1 MYNQR
6 NNEVKFNEYF
16 DDIEYHIKQQLIEAR
31 ESIDIC
37 VAWITIKNFEYI
49 FQELKNKGIKI
60 RLICNDDN
68 KNSFHTNSVEN
79 IYKVKSSS
87 GGLMHNKF
95 CIIDNETLITGSYN
109 WSQNAHKHYEN
120 IRISKNEFPSILR
133 YKNEFEDLIIAS
145 DSPPIYL
152 ERCQQCNS
160 KTINFLIN
168 ANDTE
173 GRYNFYKSSV
183 WRICLTNNHCT
194 LLHDE
199 LIEEYGWYEEEYEPI
214 DDKERMLFEFIKNR
228 NMINN
233 RMQKNNGFTIH
244 AQGNIAVSNEHEVI
258 EYGEKEDYFLNV
270 YWKHISFRNKISSEY
285 YDDNDIS
292 KIIEWANGGIQY

>member
-1 MYNQR
+1 MYNQWD
-6 NNEVKFNEYF
+6 NEIQVNEYF
-16 DDIEYHIKQQLIEAR
+16 DDIEYHIKQQLIQAR

-37 VAWITIKNFEYI
+37 VAWITIKNFESI
-49 FQELKNKGIKI
+49 FQELKNKDIKI

-68 KNSFHTNSVEN
+68 KNYFYTNSVEN

-95 CIIDNETLITGSYN
+95 CIIDDKVLITGSYN

-145 DSPPIYL
+145 FSIHVG
-152 ERCQQCNS
+152 RCHCNS

-168 ANDTE
+168 ANDIE
-173 GRYNFYKSSV
+173 GRNNFYKSSV
-183 WRICLTNNHCT
+183 WSICLAHNHCT

-199 LIEEYGWYEEEYEPI
+199 LIEEYGWYEEEDEPI
-214 DDKERMLFEFIKNR
+214 DDKEIMLLEFERNR
-228 NMINN
+228 NIINN
-233 RMQKNNGFTIH
+233 RMKKNNGFDIH
-244 AQGNIAVSNEHEVI
+244 AQANILIKNEHDVI
-258 EYGEKEDYFLNV
+258 EYGELEEYILNI
-270 YWKHISFRNKISSEY
+270 YWKHIFFRNRINSEY

-292 KIIEWANGGIQY
+292 KIIDWANGRTYY